1 MIINIVYNEMMIVI
15 LFNQMISQSAKN
27 VVLIRSMS
35 MGYAKKKLLIIVQ
48 HLLILLS
55 KQVNNAKHAL

>member
-1 MIINIVYNEMMIVI
+1 
-15 LFNQMISQSAKN
+15 MISQSAKN